1 MLGRSPHSLL
11 EGLAMYEEDSYLRT
25 LGVHMTLG
33 NIAHL
38 YANGGFPSA
47 TVWRTR
53 VTDWGLRNPTAVD
66 LCYEDGQAMSAV
78 IMQRHGG
85 AAGIARLAKA
95 FNALHAGHHGAL
107 YSEAQVREAFQRGL
121 GVSFDQVVAEAHAY
135 AAANAH

>member
-1 MLGRSPHSLL
+1 
-11 EGLAMYEEDSYLRT
+11 MYEEDSYLRT
-25 LGVHMTLG
+25 LGVHLTLG
-33 NIAHL
+33 SISHL
-38 YANGGFPSA
+38 YANGGFPSSA
-47 TVWRTR
+47 IWRTR
-53 VTDWGLRNPTAVD
+53 VTDWGLRNPTAVN